1 MGSERIN
8 RAQKQGLFLHSDG
21 TAAQITSTD
30 EMSLGAFKVSSAG
43 SRKDGDNEDFEGQL
57 QRDVSLDDAAKSAQ
71 PNQPGGH

>member
-1 MGSERIN
+1 
-8 RAQKQGLFLHSDG
+8 
-21 TAAQITSTD
+21 
-30 EMSLGAFKVSSAG
+30 MSLGAFKVSSAG